1 MRLSPRISVCLVL
14 FLLVATGASAQTV
27 YVSGGANIYAVTNG
41 TATVIYTNANANF
54 ESLAIGPDNVD
65 TDNAVSPDVGNAA
78 HAFLLYACDPA
89 GNIIRLDP
97 AQFNAADPTKTSFQ
111 SVATELGFAPVCGR
125 STATGDFYV
134 TNESGAGVY
143 QLMAKSNNL
152 VTPVANISF
161 SGSST
166 GGTVIGATATPIDT
180 FNGMTG
186 RGITQTY
193 VGDLLAVDNAQNKVL
208 RSTYGT
214 PPLFATLSSFI
225 TKNLNGPVGVA
236 KAPSL
241 RQVFVSNS
249 NSSKRL
255 PTQPAVSIFDSTGA
269 PAAAP
274 CPSGLALPNN
284 NKQVPDYLASAPTA
298 NATNTVINDTIY
310 LVTNS
315 NSAGTLWTWNTAQGN
330 CSLVQAASIGTAV
343 TGVAVAPAPVT
354 LMLPVST
361 TEANPMP
368 TTFNFNSSLFQLT
381 ATGCTAS
388 VTAYPLSQAT
398 VNSMIHLAKVPGG
411 DTNASPPYPV
421 APPPLLDSAV
431 QAPGLG
437 DAGFEIA
444 YVAHWFFP
452 GTAPPAPSSCTSVF
466 TDGGFITGVFN
477 FIDPAQFTNPRV
489 VQCDN
494 SDPTTEPQLFPPNV
508 TTTCGVP
515 ATVGVYPLSGPIA
528 GDSGVRTNSVFA
540 MVNEN
545 SGAGTSEPGQ
555 FCGFQPPLSN
565 AQPPALA
572 GSFSALGS
580 TTVNVKFKI
589 STPSG
594 NCKKDFISDAV
605 ALISVAKV
613 CNTAPS
619 NDPLCGPNGSP
630 TFSAINVEPTSSSL
644 DQPPIFNGGNNQYSF
659 TLNLPSI
666 FAQGGAGT
674 YSLTVTFLSDNTK
687 SQTIL
692 FGLTQ

>member
-1 MRLSPRISVCLVL
+1 MRLSPRISICLVL

-41 TATVIYTNANANF
+41 TATVIYSNANANF

-65 TDNAVSPDVGNAA
+65 TDNFGNAA

-111 SVATELGFAPVCGR
+111 SVANGGLGIAPVCGR

-134 TNESGAGVY
+134 TDQSGPGVY
-143 QLMAKSNNL
+143 QLIAKSNNV

-166 GGTVIGATATPIDT
+166 GGTAIGASATQIDT
-180 FNGMTG
+180 FHGMTG

-193 VGDLLAVDNAQNKVL
+193 VGDLLAVDNAQNEVL
-208 RSTYGT
+208 RSAFGT
-214 PPLFATLSSFI
+214 PPLFPTLSSFI
-225 TKNLNGPVGVA
+225 TQNLNGPVGVA

-249 NSSKRL
+249 NSSKHL

-269 PAAAP
+269 PAVAP

-284 NKQVPDYLASAPTA
+284 NKQVPDFLASAPTA
-298 NATNTVINDTIY
+298 NAANTVINDTIY

-315 NSAGTLWTWNTAQGN
+315 NTAGTLWTWNTAQGN
-330 CSLVQAASIGTAV
+330 CGLVQAASIGTAV

-354 LMLPVST
+354 LTLPVST
-361 TEANPMP
+361 TAANPMP
-368 TTFNFNSSLFQLT
+368 TTFNFNSSVFQLT

-398 VNSMIHLAKVPGG
+398 VNSMIQLAKVPGG
-411 DTNASPPYPV
+411 DTNANPPYPV
-421 APPPLLDSAV
+421 PLEPPPLLDSAV

-444 YVAHWFFP
+444 YVAHWFS
-452 GTAPPAPSSCTSVF
+452 PANPNPPSSCASVF
-466 TDGGFITGVFN
+466 NDGGFVTGIFN
-477 FIDPAQFTNPRV
+477 FIDPARFTNPRS

-494 SDPTTEPQLFPPNV
+494 SDHNTEPQLNG
-508 TTTCGVP
+508 TTTCGAP
-515 ATVGVYPLSGPIA
+515 APVGVYPLSGPIA
-528 GDSGVRTNSVFA
+528 GDNGVRTNSVFA

-545 SGAGTSEPGQ
+545 FGAGTGEPGQ
-555 FCGFQPPLSN
+555 FCGFQPPLSK
-565 AQPPALA
+565 AMPPALA
-572 GSFSALGS
+572 GSFSASGPN
-580 TTVNVKFKI
+580 TVNVKFKI
-589 STPSG
+589 TTTAG
-594 NCKKDFISDAV
+594 NCKKDFISDAI

-613 CNTAPS
+613 CNAVPS

-630 TFSAINVEPTSSSL
+630 TFSAINVQSTASSL
-644 DQPPIFNGGNNQYSF
+644 DTPPLFNSGNNQYSF

-674 YSLTVTFLSDNTK
+674 YSLTVTFLSDNT
-687 SQTIL
+687 SNQTIL
-692 FGLTQ
+692 FSLTP